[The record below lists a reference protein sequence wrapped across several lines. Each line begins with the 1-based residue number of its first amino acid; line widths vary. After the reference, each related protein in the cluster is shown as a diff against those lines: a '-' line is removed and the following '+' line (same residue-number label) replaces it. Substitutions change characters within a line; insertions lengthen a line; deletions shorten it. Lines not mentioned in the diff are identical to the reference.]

1 MSVRQIR
8 LYGDPVLKT
17 VCDPIKDFNAAIS
30 GLVDDL
36 MDTTT
41 LVAGRAGVAAN
52 QIGIS
57 LRAFSYNAENQT
69 GYLLNPEN
77 LIVSGEPELVDEGC
91 LSLPGLWHSTL
102 RYPQASITG
111 YLLDG
116 SQVTVSGTGVLAQAM
131 QHELDHLNGLVYL
144 DRLSP
149 EERRA
154 AMAALRETDWF
165 LR

>member
-57 LRAFSYNAENQT
+57 LRAFSYN
-69 GYLLNPEN
+69 
-77 LIVSGEPELVDEGC
+77 
-91 LSLPGLWHSTL
+91 
-102 RYPQASITG
+102 
-111 YLLDG
+111 
-116 SQVTVSGTGVLAQAM
+116 
-131 QHELDHLNGLVYL
+131 
-144 DRLSP
+144 
-149 EERRA
+149 
-154 AMAALRETDWF
+154 
-165 LR
+165 